1 MNGSLVVDVGCTEVT
16 TPGMACWA
24 EPVVR
29 VWDLLT
35 LLKESHHLVEWIDS
49 QGNWS
54 DGLSRALAKEQFV
67 VDHGFETEEITP
79 DMAWWS
85 GPLVE
90 VWDRL
95 TFLLL
100 EQALDGE

>member
-1 MNGSLVVDVGCTEVT
+1 M
-16 TPGMACWA
+16 
-24 EPVVR
+24 
-29 VWDLLT
+29 
-35 LLKESHHLVEWIDS
+35 EWIDS

-54 DGLSRALAKEQFV
+54 DGLSRALAKDRFV
-67 VDHGFETEEITP
+67 VDRGFETEEITP

-95 TFLLL
+95 TLLLL